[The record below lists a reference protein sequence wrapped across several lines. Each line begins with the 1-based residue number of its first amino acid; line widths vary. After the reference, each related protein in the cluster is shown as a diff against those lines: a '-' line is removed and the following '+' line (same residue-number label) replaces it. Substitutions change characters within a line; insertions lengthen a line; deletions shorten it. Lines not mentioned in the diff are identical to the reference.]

1 MTNSPVSH
9 LTGGESEGES
19 VLAMVDT
26 QGFHSNPAL
35 QVTDMAYRKVR
46 AGHGSHRVRDLENEE
61 LHTASLELEWDMEKE
76 LEEPGLDRFQL
87 ECMEHQ
93 PVSSSSGGG
102 MDPDLEPIQ
111 PSVSPHGRFERLQ
124 EDPNYV
130 SRFSRSVPKGQRRNG
145 TCLAKYLL
153 AGVGVFA
160 LGLLIGRYAFSKEQV
175 KVEPSADTD
184 VLEKIVQ
191 GITAEK
197 IQALQRDF
205 DSLSDLTEESK
216 VRYIA
221 QRWEELGL
229 KDVQVTNHSALL
241 SYPGPALSTITDLSS
256 NQCYLPSGVRCDQ
269 PFTSTTEPFAFA
281 AYSAV
286 GNLVAEV
293 VDIQYGNPGD
303 LRRVQASANVTN
315 KIALLKLGQSPLLYK
330 LSLLAEVG
338 FGGCLLYVDPCD
350 APFGNKTFGVTLN
363 PGGNPF
369 FREDASTAG
378 RDSRHNLTSLLVQP
392 ISASLVKMLL
402 SAPAM
407 GQGRPCVPMAMPS
420 ASARKLINLTIENQA
435 SFKTVHNVIGYL
447 KGKTNP
453 DRYVLVGSRHGS
465 WYKGALADWG
475 KGSAVMTQII
485 ASMTAQTR
493 AGWQPDRTIVFCS
506 WGGTSLGNIGS
517 FEWGKENAVVLQS
530 RAVAYVSLHNP
541 VRASGS
547 LQAIASPSLQQ
558 LAAETQKRHSMS
570 CSRGGG
576 CPGPNVSSLQTPGDS
591 SFFSSQLAVP
601 TVEFT
606 YSEFPKTER
615 AFFLTE
621 AFFPPES
628 LLRETLDPAFKLHE
642 TIAKITAE
650 AILRLATD
658 PVLPFY
664 PLDIA
669 LDVQNKLKDDPLSR
683 PDLLNVA
690 ASLRDNSAFFQ
701 SEVMRPA
708 NDPKERDPAH
718 VRMLNDV
725 LRDLEKSF
733 LIPNPPLG
741 FYRNILYCLSRQ
753 TPRFSILKD
762 ALEVPW
768 HSSINQSLTL
778 VTSAISSADKLVESG
793 LNLFENENDIPQ

>member
-1 MTNSPVSH
+1 
-9 LTGGESEGES
+9 
-19 VLAMVDT
+19 MVDT

-46 AGHGSHRVRDLENEE
+46 AGHGSLRARDLENEE

-87 ECMEHQ
+87 ECVEHQ

-130 SRFSRSVPKGQRRNG
+130 SRFSRSAPKGQRRNG

-153 AGVGVFA
+153 GGVGVFA

-229 KDVQVTNHSALL
+229 KDVQVTNHTALL
-241 SYPGPALSTITDLSS
+241 SYPGPALSTITDISG
-256 NQCYLPSGVRCDQ
+256 NQCYLPSGARCDQ
-269 PFTSTTEPFAFA
+269 AFTSTTEPFAYA
-281 AYSAV
+281 AYSAM

-293 VDIQYGNPGD
+293 VDIQYGSAED

-369 FREDASTAG
+369 FQKDTSTAG

-392 ISASLVKMLL
+392 ISASFAKMLL

-407 GQGRPCVPMAMPS
+407 GQGRPCVPIAMPS
-420 ASARKLINLTIENQA
+420 ASARKIINLTIENQA

-465 WYKGALADWG
+465 WYEGALADWG

-530 RAVAYVSLHNP
+530 RAVAYVSLHSP
-541 VRASGS
+541 VRAPGS
-547 LQAIASPSLQQ
+547 LQAIMSPSLQQ
-558 LAAETQKRHSMS
+558 LATETQKRHLMS

-576 CPGPNVSSLQTPGDS
+576 CPGPNVSSLQTPGDLI
-591 SFFSSQLAVP
+591 FFSSQLAVP

-615 AFFLTE
+615 AFFLSE

-628 LLRETLDPAFKLHE
+628 SLRETLDPAFKLHE

-669 LDVQNKLKDDPLSR
+669 LDVQNKLKEIQDAGSRGGPKSNPSTSIFRINISVNHPLK
-683 PDLLNVA
+683 PLLED
-690 ASLRDNSAFFQ
+690 SLDTILQAVSPRTLQ
-701 SEVMRPA
+701 SYVTAWRCF
-708 NDPKERDPAH
+708 
-718 VRMLNDV
+718 
-725 LRDLEKSF
+725 KSF
-733 LIPNPPLG
+733 HLSYNMPFPD
-741 FYRNILYCLSRQ
+741 FLYSQ
-753 TPRFSILKD
+753 
-762 ALEVPW
+762 
-768 HSSINQSLTL
+768 
-778 VTSAISSADKLVESG
+778 
-793 LNLFENENDIPQ
+793 

>member
-1 MTNSPVSH
+1 
-9 LTGGESEGES
+9 
-19 VLAMVDT
+19 MVDT
-26 QGFHSNPAL
+26 QVFHSNSAL

-46 AGHGSHRVRDLENEE
+46 AGNGSLRVRDLESEE
-61 LHTASLELEWDMEKE
+61 LHTASMELEWDMEKE

-111 PSVSPHGRFERLQ
+111 PSVSPRGRFERLQ

-130 SRFSRSVPKGQRRNG
+130 SRFTRSAPKGQRRNG

-153 AGVGVFA
+153 AGMGVFA

-191 GITAEK
+191 GITAKK
-197 IQALQRDF
+197 IQALQREF
-205 DSLSDLTEESK
+205 DNLSDLPEESK

-221 QRWEELGL
+221 QLWENLGL
-229 KDVQVTNHSALL
+229 KNVQVNNHMALL
-241 SYPGPALSTITDLSS
+241 SYPGPNLSTIIDTSR
-256 NQCYLPSGVRCDQ
+256 NQCYLPSGMRCDQ
-269 PFTSTTEPFAFA
+269 PFASPTEPFAFA

-293 VDIQYGNPGD
+293 VDVQYGSPED

-315 KIALLKLGQSPLLYK
+315 KIALLKLGQFPLLYK
-330 LSLLAEVG
+330 LSLLSEMG

-369 FREDASTAG
+369 SQEDSRSAG

-392 ISASLVKMLL
+392 ISASLAKMLL

-407 GQGRPCVPMAMPS
+407 GQGRPCISMAMPS
-420 ASARKLINLTIENQA
+420 ASARKIINLTIENQA
-435 SFKTVHNVIGYL
+435 SFKMVHNVIGYL

-465 WYKGALADWG
+465 WYEGALADWG
-475 KGSAVMTQII
+475 NSYAVMTQII
-485 ASMTAQTR
+485 ASMMAQTR
-493 AGWQPDRTIVFCS
+493 VGWQPDRTIVFCS

-530 RAVAYVSLHNP
+530 RAVAYVSLHSP
-541 VRASGS
+541 VRAPGS
-547 LQAIASPSLQQ
+547 LQATASPSLQQ
-558 LAAETQKRHSMS
+558 LAAETQKRHSKS
-570 CSRGGG
+570 CRGGG
-576 CPGPNVSSLQTPGDS
+576 CPGPNISSLQTPGDL
-591 SFFSSQLAVP
+591 SFFSNQLAVP

-606 YSEFPKTER
+606 YSELPKTER
-615 AFFLTE
+615 TFFLSE
-621 AFFPPES
+621 AFTPHES
-628 LLRETLDPAFKLHE
+628 SLRETLDPAFELHE
-642 TIAKITAE
+642 NIAKITAE

-669 LDVQNKLKDDPLSR
+669 LDIQNKLKDDLLRR

-733 LIPNPPLG
+733 LIPNPPPG
-741 FYRNILYCLSRQ
+741 FSRNILYCLSRQ
-753 TPRFSILKD
+753 NPHFSILKD
-762 ALEVPW
+762 ALDVPW
-768 HSSINQSLTL
+768 HNSINQSLIL
-778 VTSAISSADKLVESG
+778 VSSAISSADRLIQSG
-793 LNLFENENDIPQ
+793 LDLFENENDNPN

>member
-1 MTNSPVSH
+1 
-9 LTGGESEGES
+9 GGENAQSE
-19 VLAMVDT
+19 L
-26 QGFHSNPAL
+26 
-35 QVTDMAYRKVR
+35 TDMAYRKVR
-46 AGHGSHRVRDLENEE
+46 AGHGSLRVRDLESEE
-61 LHTASLELEWDMEKE
+61 LHTASMELEWDMEKE

-87 ECMEHQ
+87 ECVEHQ

-153 AGVGVFA
+153 AGMGVFA
-160 LGLLIGRYAFSKEQV
+160 LGLLIGRYAFTKEQV
-175 KVEPSADTD
+175 KVEPSGDTD

-197 IQALQRDF
+197 IQALQRNIVTLYYNLKC
-205 DSLSDLTEESK
+205 LSDLTEESK

-221 QRWEELGL
+221 QRWDELGL
-229 KDVQVTNHSALL
+229 KDVQVTNHMALL
-241 SYPGPALSTITDLSS
+241 SYPGPTLSKIIDKSG
-256 NQCYLPSGVRCDQ
+256 NQCYLPSGMRCDQ
-269 PFTSTTEPFAFA
+269 PFAPTTDPFAFA

-293 VDIQYGNPGD
+293 VDVQYGSPED
-303 LRRVQASANVTN
+303 LRRVQASANVTS
-315 KIALLKLGQSPLLYK
+315 KIALLKLGQFPLLYK

-369 FREDASTAG
+369 SQD
-378 RDSRHNLTSLLVQP
+378 DMSLD
-392 ISASLVKMLL
+392 
-402 SAPAM
+402 
-407 GQGRPCVPMAMPS
+407 
-420 ASARKLINLTIENQA
+420 
-435 SFKTVHNVIGYL
+435 
-447 KGKTNP
+447 GKTFYLSTSTSPSLCLFLIAGIYQCLMFLTNLFGISVCSSCLFLVLCVSVSTLFP
-453 DRYVLVGSRHGS
+453 LVDRYVLVGSRHGS
-465 WYKGALADWG
+465 WYEGALADWG
-475 KGSAVMTQII
+475 NGSAVMTQII

-530 RAVAYVSLHNP
+530 RAVAYVSLHSP
-541 VRASGS
+541 VRAPGS
-547 LQAIASPSLQQ
+547 LQATVSPSLQQ
-558 LAAETQKRHSMS
+558 LARHLMS
-570 CSRGGG
+570 CRGGG
-576 CPGPNVSSLQTPGDS
+576 CPGPNVSSLQTPGDL
-591 SFFSSQLAVP
+591 SFFSNQLAVP

-615 AFFLTE
+615 AFFLSE
-621 AFFPPES
+621 AFSPPES
-628 LLRETLDPAFKLHE
+628 SLRETLDPAFELHE
-642 TIAKITAE
+642 NIAKITAE

-658 PVLPFY
+658 PVLPFH

-669 LDVQNKLKDDPLSR
+669 LNVQNKLKGKNQGR
-683 PDLLNVA
+683 KTE
-690 ASLRDNSAFFQ
+690 AF
-701 SEVMRPA
+701 PA
-708 NDPKERDPAH
+708 NDPKERDPSH

-733 LIPNPPLG
+733 LIPNPPPG
-741 FYRNILYCLSRQ
+741 FSRNILYCLSSQ
-753 TPRFSILKD
+753 TSHFSILKD
-762 ALEVPW
+762 ALDVPW
-768 HSSINQSLTL
+768 HNSVNQSLSL
-778 VTSAISSADKLVESG
+778 VSSAISSADKLVQSG
-793 LNLFENENDIPQ
+793 LDLFENVNDQK

>member
-1 MTNSPVSH
+1 MRRCVCCQAPRAVNKRYC
-9 LTGGESEGES
+9 
-19 VLAMVDT
+19 LAEK
-26 QGFHSNPAL
+26 S
-35 QVTDMAYRKVR
+35 
-46 AGHGSHRVRDLENEE
+46 EE
-61 LHTASLELEWDMEKE
+61 LIGIIPPL
-76 LEEPGLDRFQL
+76 
-87 ECMEHQ
+87 
-93 PVSSSSGGG
+93 
-102 MDPDLEPIQ
+102 
-111 PSVSPHGRFERLQ
+111 
-124 EDPNYV
+124 
-130 SRFSRSVPKGQRRNG
+130 
-145 TCLAKYLL
+145 
-153 AGVGVFA
+153 VFA
-160 LGLLIGRYAFSKEQV
+160 QHKDGECLHKS
-175 KVEPSADTD
+175 T
-184 VLEKIVQ
+184 
-191 GITAEK
+191 
-197 IQALQRDF
+197 RDF

-229 KDVQVTNHSALL
+229 KDVQVTNHTVLL
-241 SYPGPALSTITDLSS
+241 SYPGPALSTITDISG
-256 NQCYLPSGVRCDQ
+256 NQCYLPSGERCDQ
-269 PFTSTTEPFAFA
+269 PFASTTEPFAFA

-293 VDIQYGNPGD
+293 VDIQYGSPED
-303 LRRVQASANVTN
+303 LRRVQANVTN

-369 FREDASTAG
+369 IREDASTAG

-392 ISASLVKMLL
+392 ISASLAKMLL

-420 ASARKLINLTIENQA
+420 ASARKIINLTIENQA

-465 WYKGALADWG
+465 WYEGALADWG
-475 KGSAVMTQII
+475 KGSAVMSQII

-493 AGWQPDRTIVFCS
+493 AGWQPDRTNVFCS

-541 VRASGS
+541 VRAPGS

-576 CPGPNVSSLQTPGDS
+576 CPGPNVSSLQTPGDL

-606 YSEFPKTER
+606 YSEFPKTE
-615 AFFLTE
+615 
-621 AFFPPES
+621 
-628 LLRETLDPAFKLHE
+628 
-642 TIAKITAE
+642 
-650 AILRLATD
+650 
-658 PVLPFY
+658 V
-664 PLDIA
+664 
-669 LDVQNKLKDDPLSR
+669 
-683 PDLLNVA
+683 
-690 ASLRDNSAFFQ
+690 
-701 SEVMRPA
+701 
-708 NDPKERDPAH
+708 
-718 VRMLNDV
+718 
-725 LRDLEKSF
+725 
-733 LIPNPPLG
+733 
-741 FYRNILYCLSRQ
+741 C
-753 TPRFSILKD
+753 
-762 ALEVPW
+762 
-768 HSSINQSLTL
+768 
-778 VTSAISSADKLVESG
+778 
-793 LNLFENENDIPQ
+793 

>member
-1 MTNSPVSH
+1 MPT
-9 LTGGESEGES
+9 ESNMS
-19 VLAMVDT
+19 VT
-26 QGFHSNPAL
+26 E
-35 QVTDMAYRKVR
+35 MAYRKVR
-46 AGHGSHRVRDLENEE
+46 AGHGSLRVRDLESEE
-61 LHTASLELEWDMEKE
+61 LHTASMELEWDMEKE

-87 ECMEHQ
+87 ECMDHQ

-130 SRFSRSVPKGQRRNG
+130 SRFTRSAPKGQRRNG

-153 AGVGVFA
+153 AGMGVFA

-205 DSLSDLTEESK
+205 DSLSDLPEESK
-216 VRYIA
+216 VKYIA
-221 QRWEELGL
+221 QRWEDLGL
-229 KDVQVTNHSALL
+229 KNVKVTNHMALL
-241 SYPGPALSTITDLSS
+241 SYPGPNLSTIIDTSR
-256 NQCYLPSGVRCDQ
+256 NQCYLPSGMRCDQ
-269 PFTSTTEPFAFA
+269 PFASTTEPFAFA

-293 VDIQYGNPGD
+293 VDVQYGSPED

-315 KIALLKLGQSPLLYK
+315 KIALLKLGQFPLLYK
-330 LSLLAEVG
+330 LSLLSEVG

-363 PGGNPF
+363 PGGNLF
-369 FREDASTAG
+369 SQEDSRSAG

-392 ISASLVKMLL
+392 ISASLAKLLL

-407 GQGRPCVPMAMPS
+407 GQGRPCISMAMPS
-420 ASARKLINLTIENQA
+420 SSARKIINLTIENQA
-435 SFKTVHNVIGYL
+435 SFKMVHNVIGYL

-465 WYKGALADWG
+465 WYEGALADWG
-475 KGSAVMTQII
+475 NGSAVMTQII

-530 RAVAYVSLHNP
+530 RAVAYVSLHSP
-541 VRASGS
+541 VRAPGS
-547 LQAIASPSLQQ
+547 LQATVSPSLQQ
-558 LAAETQKRHSMS
+558 LATETQKRHLKS
-570 CSRGGG
+570 CRGGG
-576 CPGPNVSSLQTPGDS
+576 CPGPNISSLQTPGDL
-591 SFFSSQLAVP
+591 SFFSNQLAVP

-606 YSEFPKTER
+606 YPELPKTER
-615 AFFLTE
+615 AFFLSE
-621 AFFPPES
+621 AFTPPES
-628 LLRETLDPAFKLHE
+628 SLRETLDPAFELHE
-642 TIAKITAE
+642 NIAKITAE
-650 AILRLATD
+650 AILQLATD

-669 LDVQNKLKDDPLSR
+669 LDIQNKLKDDLLRR
-683 PDLLNVA
+683 PDLLNMA

-733 LIPNPPLG
+733 LIPNPPPG
-741 FYRNILYCLSRQ
+741 FSRNILYCLSRQ
-753 TPRFSILKD
+753 NPHFSILKD
-762 ALEVPW
+762 ALDVPW
-768 HSSINQSLTL
+768 HNSINQSLTL
-778 VTSAISSADKLVESG
+778 VSGAISSADRLIQSG
-793 LNLFENENDIPQ
+793 LDLFENENDNPN

>member
-1 MTNSPVSH
+1 MFPCC
-9 LTGGESEGES
+9 
-19 VLAMVDT
+19 
-26 QGFHSNPAL
+26 F
-35 QVTDMAYRKVR
+35 
-46 AGHGSHRVRDLENEE
+46 
-61 LHTASLELEWDMEKE
+61 
-76 LEEPGLDRFQL
+76 
-87 ECMEHQ
+87 
-93 PVSSSSGGG
+93 
-102 MDPDLEPIQ
+102 
-111 PSVSPHGRFERLQ
+111 
-124 EDPNYV
+124 
-130 SRFSRSVPKGQRRNG
+130 
-145 TCLAKYLL
+145 
-153 AGVGVFA
+153 
-160 LGLLIGRYAFSKEQV
+160 
-175 KVEPSADTD
+175 
-184 VLEKIVQ
+184 
-191 GITAEK
+191 
-197 IQALQRDF
+197 
-205 DSLSDLTEESK
+205 
-216 VRYIA
+216 
-221 QRWEELGL
+221 RWEELGL
-229 KDVQVTNHSALL
+229 KDVQVTNHTVLL
-241 SYPGPALSTITDLSS
+241 SYPGPALSTITDISG
-256 NQCYLPSGVRCDQ
+256 NQCYLPSGERCDQ
-269 PFTSTTEPFAFA
+269 PFASTTEPFAFA

-293 VDIQYGNPGD
+293 VDIQYGSPED
-303 LRRVQASANVTN
+303 LRRVQANVTN

-369 FREDASTAG
+369 IREDASTGKYLPG

-392 ISASLVKMLL
+392 ISASLAKMLL

-407 GQGRPCVPMAMPS
+407 GQGRPCVPMAIVCLFLVLCVSVP
-420 ASARKLINLTIENQA
+420 ALFPL
-435 SFKTVHNVIGYL
+435 V
-447 KGKTNP
+447 

-465 WYKGALADWG
+465 WYEGALADWG
-475 KGSAVMTQII
+475 KGSAVMSQII

-493 AGWQPDRTIVFCS
+493 AGWQPDRTNVFCS

-541 VRASGS
+541 VRAPGS

-576 CPGPNVSSLQTPGDS
+576 CPGPNVSSLQTPGDL

-606 YSEFPKTER
+606 YSEFPKTEVSL
-615 AFFLTE
+615 FVSE

-628 LLRETLDPAFKLHE
+628 SLRETLDPAFKLHE

-669 LDVQNKLKDDPLSR
+669 LDVQNKLRDDTLSR
-683 PDLLNVA
+683 PNLLNVA

-741 FYRNILYCLSRQ
+741 FYR
-753 TPRFSILKD
+753 
-762 ALEVPW
+762 
-768 HSSINQSLTL
+768 
-778 VTSAISSADKLVESG
+778 
-793 LNLFENENDIPQ
+793 

>member
-1 MTNSPVSH
+1 HAKHDQSLKKTN
-9 LTGGESEGES
+9 
-19 VLAMVDT
+19 
-26 QGFHSNPAL
+26 
-35 QVTDMAYRKVR
+35 MAYRKVR
-46 AGHGSHRVRDLENEE
+46 AGHGSLRVRDLESEE
-61 LHTASLELEWDMEKE
+61 LHTASMELEWDMEKE

-87 ECMEHQ
+87 ECVEHQ

-153 AGVGVFA
+153 AGMGVFA

-175 KVEPSADTD
+175 KVEP
-184 VLEKIVQ
+184 
-191 GITAEK
+191 ITT
-197 IQALQRDF
+197 LQIRDLLF
-205 DSLSDLTEESK
+205 LTHTARE
-216 VRYIA
+216 VR
-221 QRWEELGL
+221 
-229 KDVQVTNHSALL
+229 V
-241 SYPGPALSTITDLSS
+241 YP
-256 NQCYLPSGVRCDQ
+256 
-269 PFTSTTEPFAFA
+269 EPFKNCKYLNIYIYIYLFFFQ
-281 AYSAV
+281 
-286 GNLVAEV
+286 AEV
-293 VDIQYGNPGD
+293 VDVQYGSPED

-315 KIALLKLGQSPLLYK
+315 KIALLKLGQFPLLYK

-338 FGGCLLYVDPCD
+338 FGGSLLYVDPCD

-369 FREDASTAG
+369 PEEDARSAG

-392 ISASLVKMLL
+392 ISASLAKMLL

-407 GQGRPCVPMAMPS
+407 GQGRPCIPMAMPS
-420 ASARKLINLTIENQA
+420 CLILVLCVSVPTL
-435 SFKTVHNVIGYL
+435 FPLV
-447 KGKTNP
+447 

-465 WYKGALADWG
+465 WYEGALADWG
-475 KGSAVMTQII
+475 NGSAVMTQII

-530 RAVAYVSLHNP
+530 RAVAYVSLHSP
-541 VRASGS
+541 VRAPGS
-547 LQAIASPSLQQ
+547 LQATASPSLLQ
-558 LAAETQKRHSMS
+558 LRHPMS

-576 CPGPNVSSLQTPGDS
+576 CPDPNVSSLQTPGDL
-591 SFFSSQLAVP
+591 SFFSNQLAVP

-606 YSEFPKTER
+606 YSEFPKTEVHEHTH
-615 AFFLTE
+615 AYVCNLT
-621 AFFPPES
+621 
-628 LLRETLDPAFKLHE
+628 
-642 TIAKITAE
+642 E

-664 PLDIA
+664 PLDIV
-669 LDVQNKLKDDPLSR
+669 LDVQKKLKDDPLMR

-690 ASLRDNSAFFQ
+690 ATLRDNSAFFQ

-718 VRMLNDV
+718 LRMLNDV

-733 LIPNPPLG
+733 LIPNPPPG
-741 FYRNILYCLSRQ
+741 FSRNQKFVVKLDNFSTSHSRPAVY
-753 TPRFSILKD
+753 T
-762 ALEVPW
+762 
-768 HSSINQSLTL
+768 
-778 VTSAISSADKLVESG
+778 
-793 LNLFENENDIPQ
+793 

>member
-1 MTNSPVSH
+1 MAVS
-9 LTGGESEGES
+9 
-19 VLAMVDT
+19 V
-26 QGFHSNPAL
+26 PAGCRGSHCCI
-35 QVTDMAYRKVR
+35 TDMAYRKVR

-130 SRFSRSVPKGQRRNG
+130 SHFSRSVPKGQRRNG

-229 KDVQVTNHSALL
+229 KDVQVTNHTALL

-293 VDIQYGNPGD
+293 VDIQYGSPGD

-369 FREDASTAG
+369 FRDDASTAG

-485 ASMTAQTR
+485 ASMTAQSR

-793 LNLFENENDIPQ
+793 LDLFENENDIPQ

>member
-1 MTNSPVSH
+1 MPVCVS
-9 LTGGESEGES
+9 T
-19 VLAMVDT
+19 
-26 QGFHSNPAL
+26 
-35 QVTDMAYRKVR
+35 VTDMAYRKVR
-46 AGHGSHRVRDLENEE
+46 AGHGSLRVRDLESEE

-76 LEEPGLDRFQL
+76 LEELGLDRFQL
-87 ECMEHQ
+87 ECVEHQ

-102 MDPDLEPIQ
+102 MDPDLGPIQ

-153 AGVGVFA
+153 AGMGVFA

-175 KVEPSADTD
+175 KVEPNYANKTKD
-184 VLEKIVQ
+184 
-191 GITAEK
+191 
-197 IQALQRDF
+197 
-205 DSLSDLTEESK
+205 
-216 VRYIA
+216 
-221 QRWEELGL
+221 ELGL
-229 KDVQVTNHSALL
+229 KDIQVTNHTALL
-241 SYPGPALSTITDLSS
+241 SNPGPALSTIIDKSG

-269 PFTSTTEPFAFA
+269 PFASMTDPFAFA

-293 VDIQYGNPGD
+293 VDVQYGSPED

-315 KIALLKLGQSPLLYK
+315 KIALLKLGQFPLLYK

-338 FGGCLLYVDPCD
+338 FGGSLLYVDPCD

-369 FREDASTAG
+369 SEENARN
-378 RDSRHNLTSLLVQP
+378 SRHNLTSLLVQP
-392 ISASLVKMLL
+392 ISASLAKMLL
-402 SAPAM
+402 SAP
-407 GQGRPCVPMAMPS
+407 CLSLVLCISVPTLFP
-420 ASARKLINLTIENQA
+420 L
-435 SFKTVHNVIGYL
+435 V
-447 KGKTNP
+447 

-465 WYKGALADWG
+465 WYEGALADWG
-475 KGSAVMTQII
+475 NGSAVMTQII

-530 RAVAYVSLHNP
+530 RAVAYVSLHSP
-541 VRASGS
+541 VRAPGS
-547 LQAIASPSLQQ
+547 LQATASPSLQQ
-558 LAAETQKRHSMS
+558 LATETQKRHSMS

-576 CPGPNVSSLQTPGDS
+576 CPGPNVSSLQTPGDL
-591 SFFSSQLAVP
+591 SFFSNQLAVP

-615 AFFLTE
+615 AFFLSE
-621 AFFPPES
+621 AFSPPES
-628 LLRETLDPAFKLHE
+628 SLRETLDPAFELHE
-642 TIAKITAE
+642 NIAKITAE

-669 LDVQNKLKDDPLSR
+669 LDVQKKLKDDPLRR
-683 PDLLNVA
+683 PDLLYVA
-690 ASLRDNSAFFQ
+690 ATLRDNSAFFQ

-718 VRMLNDV
+718 LRMLNDI

-733 LIPNPPLG
+733 LIPNPPPEFKQVLIECLG
-741 FYRNILYCLSRQ
+741 VN
-753 TPRFSILKD
+753 
-762 ALEVPW
+762 
-768 HSSINQSLTL
+768 
-778 VTSAISSADKLVESG
+778 ES
-793 LNLFENENDIPQ
+793 

>member
-229 KDVQVTNHSALL
+229 KDVQVTNHTALL

-293 VDIQYGNPGD
+293 VDIQYGSPGD

-369 FREDASTAG
+369 FRDDASTAG

-576 CPGPNVSSLQTPGDS
+576 CPGPNVSSLQTPGDL

-606 YSEFPKTER
+606 YSEFPKTE
-615 AFFLTE
+615 
-621 AFFPPES
+621 
-628 LLRETLDPAFKLHE
+628 
-642 TIAKITAE
+642 ITAE
-650 AILRLATD
+650 AILRLAMD

-753 TPRFSILKD
+753 TQRFSILKD

-793 LNLFENENDIPQ
+793 LDLFENENDIPQ

>member
-1 MTNSPVSH
+1 
-9 LTGGESEGES
+9 
-19 VLAMVDT
+19 
-26 QGFHSNPAL
+26 
-35 QVTDMAYRKVR
+35 MAYRKVR
-46 AGHGSHRVRDLENEE
+46 AGHGSLRVRDLENEE
-61 LHTASLELEWDMEKE
+61 LHTASLELEWDIEKE

-87 ECMEHQ
+87 ECVEHQ

-111 PSVSPHGRFERLQ
+111 PSVSPHGCFERLQ

-145 TCLAKYLL
+145 TCLAKCLL

-197 IQALQRDF
+197 IQALQ
-205 DSLSDLTEESK
+205 SLSDLTEESK

-229 KDVQVTNHSALL
+229 KDVQVTNHTALL
-241 SYPGPALSTITDLSS
+241 SYPGPALSTITDISG
-256 NQCYLPSGVRCDQ
+256 NQCYLPIGVRCDQ
-269 PFTSTTEPFAFA
+269 PFASTTEPFAFA

-293 VDIQYGNPGD
+293 VDIQYGSPED
-303 LRRVQASANVTN
+303 LRRVQANVTN

-369 FREDASTAG
+369 FREDASTG
-378 RDSRHNLTSLLVQP
+378 KYLRSIDGSFPSCNRHNLTSLLVQP
-392 ISASLVKMLL
+392 ISASLAKMLL

-407 GQGRPCVPMAMPS
+407 GQGRPCIPMAMPS

-465 WYKGALADWG
+465 WYEGALADWG
-475 KGSAVMTQII
+475 KSSAVMSQII

-517 FEWGKENAVVLQS
+517 FEWGKDNAVVLQS

-541 VRASGS
+541 VRAPGS

-558 LAAETQKRHSMS
+558 LAHMVYHFSWQSISSQSIASRC

-576 CPGPNVSSLQTPGDS
+576 CPGRNVSSLQTPGDL

-606 YSEFPKTER
+606 YSEFPKTEVPL
-615 AFFLTE
+615 FLSE

-628 LLRETLDPAFKLHE
+628 SLRETLDPAFKLHE
-642 TIAKITAE
+642 SIAKITAE

-669 LDVQNKLKDDPLSR
+669 LDVQNKLRDDTLSR

-741 FYRNILYCLSRQ
+741 FYSHIHVEIHDEMDGFVINC
-753 TPRFSILKD
+753 
-762 ALEVPW
+762 
-768 HSSINQSLTL
+768 SSYYFPQ
-778 VTSAISSADKLVESG
+778 
-793 LNLFENENDIPQ
+793 NLLFCT

>member
-1 MTNSPVSH
+1 
-9 LTGGESEGES
+9 
-19 VLAMVDT
+19 MVDT
-26 QGFHSNPAL
+26 QVFHSNSAL
-35 QVTDMAYRKVR
+35 QVTEMAYRKVR
-46 AGHGSHRVRDLENEE
+46 AGHGSLRVRDLESEE
-61 LHTASLELEWDMEKE
+61 LHTASMELEWDMEKE

-87 ECMEHQ
+87 ECMDHQ

-130 SRFSRSVPKGQRRNG
+130 SRFTRSAPKGQIRNG

-153 AGVGVFA
+153 AGMGVFA

-205 DSLSDLTEESK
+205 DSLSDLPEESK
-216 VRYIA
+216 VKYIA
-221 QRWEELGL
+221 QRWEDLGL
-229 KDVQVTNHSALL
+229 KNVKVTNHMALL
-241 SYPGPALSTITDLSS
+241 SYPGPNLSTIIDTSR
-256 NQCYLPSGVRCDQ
+256 NQCYLPSGMRCDQ
-269 PFTSTTEPFAFA
+269 PFASTTEPFAFA

-293 VDIQYGNPGD
+293 VDVQYGSPED

-315 KIALLKLGQSPLLYK
+315 KIALLKLGQFPLLYK
-330 LSLLAEVG
+330 LSLLSEVG

-363 PGGNPF
+363 PGGNLF
-369 FREDASTAG
+369 SQEDSRSAG

-392 ISASLVKMLL
+392 ISASLAKLLL

-407 GQGRPCVPMAMPS
+407 GQGRPCISMAMPS
-420 ASARKLINLTIENQA
+420 ASARKIINLTIENQA
-435 SFKTVHNVIGYL
+435 SFKMVHNVIGYL

-465 WYKGALADWG
+465 WYEGALADWG
-475 KGSAVMTQII
+475 NGSAVMTQII

-530 RAVAYVSLHNP
+530 RAVAYVSLHSP
-541 VRASGS
+541 VRAPGS
-547 LQAIASPSLQQ
+547 LQATVSPSLKQ
-558 LAAETQKRHSMS
+558 LATDTQKRHLKS
-570 CSRGGG
+570 CRGGG
-576 CPGPNVSSLQTPGDS
+576 CPGPNISSLQTPGDL
-591 SFFSSQLAVP
+591 SFFSNQLAVP

-606 YSEFPKTER
+606 YPELPKTER
-615 AFFLTE
+615 AFFLSE
-621 AFFPPES
+621 AFTPPES
-628 LLRETLDPAFKLHE
+628 SLRDTLDPAFELHE
-642 TIAKITAE
+642 NIAKITAE
-650 AILRLATD
+650 AILQLATD

-669 LDVQNKLKDDPLSR
+669 LDIQNKLKDDLLRR
-683 PDLLNVA
+683 PDLLNMA
-690 ASLRDNSAFFQ
+690 ASLRENSAFFQ

-733 LIPNPPLG
+733 LIPNPPPG
-741 FYRNILYCLSRQ
+741 FSRNILYCSSRQ
-753 TPRFSILKD
+753 NPHFSILKD
-762 ALEVPW
+762 ALDVPW
-768 HSSINQSLTL
+768 HNSINQSLTL
-778 VTSAISSADKLVESG
+778 VSGAISSADRLIQSG
-793 LNLFENENDIPQ
+793 LDLFENENDNPN

>member
-1 MTNSPVSH
+1 
-9 LTGGESEGES
+9 
-19 VLAMVDT
+19 MVDT

-46 AGHGSHRVRDLENEE
+46 AGHGSLRVRDLESVE

-87 ECMEHQ
+87 ECVEHQ

-130 SRFSRSVPKGQRRNG
+130 SRFSRAVPKGQRWNG

-153 AGVGVFA
+153 AGLGVFA
-160 LGLLIGRYAFSKEQV
+160 LGLLIGRYAFSREQV

-197 IQALQRDF
+197 IQAVQRDF

-216 VRYIA
+216 VKYIA

-229 KDVQVTNHSALL
+229 KDVRVTNHTALL
-241 SYPGPALSTITDLSS
+241 SYPGPALSTIVEKIG
-256 NQCYLPSGVRCDQ
+256 NQCYLPSGARCGQ
-269 PFTSTTEPFAFA
+269 PSTSTTEPFAYA

-286 GNLVAEV
+286 GSLVAEV
-293 VDIQYGNPGD
+293 VDVQYGSPGD
-303 LRRVQASANVTN
+303 LRRIQASTNVTN
-315 KIALLKLGQSPLLYK
+315 RIALLKLGQAPLLYK

-338 FGGCLLYVDPCD
+338 FGGSLLYVDPCD
-350 APFGNKTFGVTLN
+350 ASFGNKTFGVTLN

-369 FREDASTAG
+369 SQENSRVAE
-378 RDSRHNLTSLLVQP
+378 RDSRYNLTSLLVQP
-392 ISASLVKMLL
+392 ISASLAKMLL

-407 GQGRPCVPMAMPS
+407 GQGRPCVPMIMPS
-420 ASARKLINLTIENQA
+420 AAARKIINLTIENQA
-435 SFKTVHNVIGYL
+435 SFKTVHNVMGYL

-453 DRYVLVGSRHGS
+453 DRYVLVGSHHGS
-465 WYKGALADWG
+465 WYEGAWADWG
-475 KGSAVMTQII
+475 SGSAVMTQII

-493 AGWQPDRTIVFCS
+493 VGWLPDRTIVFCS

-517 FEWGKENAVVLQS
+517 YEWGKENAVVLQS
-530 RAVAYVSLHNP
+530 RALAYVSLHSP
-541 VRASGS
+541 VRAPGS
-547 LQAIASPSLQQ
+547 LQSTASPSLLQ
-558 LAAETQKRHSMS
+558 LAAVTQKRHSMS
-570 CSRGGG
+570 CSGGDG
-576 CPGPNVSSLQTPGDS
+576 CPGQNVSSLQTPGDA
-591 SFFSSQLAVP
+591 SFFSNQLAVP

-606 YSEFPKTER
+606 YSEFPKLER
-615 AFFLTE
+615 AFFLSE

-628 LLRETLDPAFKLHE
+628 SLRETLDPAFKLHE

-658 PVLPFY
+658 PVLLFY

-683 PDLLNVA
+683 SDLLNLA
-690 ASLRDNSAFFQ
+690 ASLRDSSAFFQ

-718 VRMLNDV
+718 LRMLNDV

-733 LIPNPPLG
+733 LIPNPLPG

-753 TPRFSILKD
+753 APRFSILKD

-768 HSSINQSLTL
+768 HNSVNQSLTL
-778 VTSAISSADKLVESG
+778 VSSAISSAEKLIQSG
-793 LNLFENENDIPQ
+793 LDLFEN